1 MEKKPIGF
9 YNYTVV
15 LTYIGMLSGFLG
27 ISCVMNGKLHTALIC
42 LMVAGICDMFDG
54 AIASTMK
61 RTADEKCF
69 GIQIDSLSDLICFC
83 VLPALIVYGISGRDN
98 LAFMAAALYVLCG
111 LIRLSFFNVDEMER
125 QITEGGS
132 RKFYFGMPVTLSAL
146 FLPVAMQLCI
156 NFKIN
161 AKYVGIVMLVLMA
174 FAFLV
179 PFKLKKPQLIGKI
192 CVCLAGVAE
201 LAFVIL
207 GGGDM

>member
-1 MEKKPIGF
+1 MNNKLLGY

-15 LTYIGMLSGFLG
+15 LTYLGMLFGFTG
-27 ISCVMNGKLHTALIC
+27 IALVFDGSYHNALLC
-42 LMVAGICDMFDG
+42 LMFAGVCDMFDG
-54 AIASTMK
+54 AVASTME
-61 RTADEKCF
+61 RTRAEKNF

-192 CVCLAGVAE
+192 CVCIAGIAE